1 MSKEIGGRNSKSD
14 EQDLSEQTLTQLRYN
29 FITSIEAIK
38 LEIDY
43 LQDVF
48 NEISRRAGEIRK
60 K

>member
-1 MSKEIGGRNSKSD
+1 MSKEQKT
-14 EQDLSEQTLTQLRYN
+14 SEESLTQLRYN

-38 LEIDY
+38 IEIDY

-48 NEISRRAGEIRK
+48 NEVSKRAGEIRK